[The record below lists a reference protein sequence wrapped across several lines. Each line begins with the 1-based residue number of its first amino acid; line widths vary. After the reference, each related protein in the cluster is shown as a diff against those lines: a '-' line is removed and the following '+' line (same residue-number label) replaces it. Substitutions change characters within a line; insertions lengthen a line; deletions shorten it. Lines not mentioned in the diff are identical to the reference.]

1 MIFSDATLI
10 EMAQKMPVTLE
21 DMSHIRGIG
30 EFKLNKYG
38 SEFFKCDKKI
48 RVIDMILNIYIKILR
63 GTCND

>member
-38 SEFFKCDKKI
+38 SEFLNVIKKF
-48 RVIDMILNIYIKILR
+48 VS
-63 GTCND
+63 